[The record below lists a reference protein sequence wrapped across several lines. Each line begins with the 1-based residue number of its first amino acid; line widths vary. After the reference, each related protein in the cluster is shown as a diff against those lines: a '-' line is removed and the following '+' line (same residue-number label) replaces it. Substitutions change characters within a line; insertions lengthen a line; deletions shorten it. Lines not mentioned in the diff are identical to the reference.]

1 MKKISIDVAGWD
13 HVKERAKYRINS
25 RYPIG
30 KSPRR
35 TCSKK
40 RSDAAAFVTPCSIGD
55 PKLQPPTLRLS
66 LKRGTSIAPVGQN
79 VKLLAKEKDMELTI
93 LQQERDEAIHNHLA
107 ALKKIICLKDRLALA
122 LKQNTVLENEV
133 AAQNEQQKERDEAIR
148 RLQIAEQ
155 EILVAQKKTACAK
168 RKTTSA
174 VEQNQALEKEVAA
187 RTEQRDATLKELG
200 QMRAAHDETVAELA
214 LAKRL
219 KSEQTMT
226 PQDLAICKEVHAGMI
241 AKQRSS
247 INYLFLEPVDLATY
261 SDYLGI
267 VDHPMDLRTLRE
279 NIENG
284 SYATREEFYADA
296 KLIFDNAVLFN
307 ENRDTAFVVK
317 LARDMKKVLELL
329 KKNAEKKATRKF
341 ADQRQS
347 VFSNAHHRE
356 LQNGKEC
363 DTNTDDLQL
372 RAQLRTAILSEKP
385 NVKWDD
391 VVGLV
396 QAKESLHET
405 VILPTMY
412 PQLFTGIRRPLKGIL
427 LYGPPGTGKPSIWIH
442 ANHYLIILLDF
453 DWHLKCL

>member
-55 PKLQPPTLRLS
+55 PKLQPPPRLLS
-66 LKRGTSIAPVGQN
+66 LKRASIAPVGQN
-79 VKLLAKEKDMELTI
+79 VKLLAKVKDMELTI

-122 LKQNTVLENEV
+122 LKQNAVLENEV
-133 AAQNEQQKERDEAIR
+133 AAQNEHQKERDEAIR
-148 RLQIAEQ
+148 SLQIAKQ
-155 EILVAQKKTACAK
+155 EILVAQKMTACAK
-168 RKTTSA
+168 RKSTSA
-174 VEQNQALEKEVAA
+174 VELIQVLEKEVAA
-187 RTEQRDATLKELG
+187 RTEQRYATLKELE
-200 QMRAAHDETVAELA
+200 QMRAAHNETAAELA
-214 LAKRL
+214 LAKRR
-219 KSEQTMT
+219 KGCEQTMT
-226 PQDLAICKEVHAGMI
+226 PQDLAIYEEVHAGMI

-267 VDHPMDLRTLRE
+267 VDHPMDLRTLKE

-284 SYATREEFYADA
+284 SYATMEEFYADA

-307 ENRDTAFVVK
+307 ENRDSAFVVK

-347 VFSNAHHRE
+347 VFCNA
-356 LQNGKEC
+356 QQEC

-412 PQLFTGIRRPLKGIL
+412 PQLFTGTRQPSKAIL

-442 ANHYLIILLDF
+442 VNHYLIILLNF

>member
-1 MKKISIDVAGWD
+1 MEKVTIVTMKKISIDVAGWD
-13 HVKERAKYRINS
+13 HVKERAKYRLNS

-55 PKLQPPTLRLS
+55 PKLQPPPRLLS
-66 LKRGTSIAPVGQN
+66 LKRASIAPVGQN
-79 VKLLAKEKDMELTI
+79 VKLLAKVKDMELTI

-122 LKQNTVLENEV
+122 LKQNAVLENEV
-133 AAQNEQQKERDEAIR
+133 AAQNEHQKERDEAIR

-155 EILVAQKKTACAK
+155 EILVAQKKTTCAK
-168 RKTTSA
+168 RTTSA
-174 VEQNQALEKEVAA
+174 VEQIQVLEKEVAA
-187 RTEQRDATLKELG
+187 RTEQRDATLKELE
-200 QMRAAHDETVAELA
+200 QMRAAHDKTVAELA
-214 LAKRL
+214 LAKRP

-267 VDHPMDLRTLRE
+267 VDHPMDLRTLKE

-296 KLIFDNAVLFN
+296 KLFLTTPFC
-307 ENRDTAFVVK
+307 
-317 LARDMKKVLELL
+317 L
-329 KKNAEKKATRKF
+329 TRTGT
-341 ADQRQS
+341 QHS
-347 VFSNAHHRE
+347 S
-356 LQNGKEC
+356 
-363 DTNTDDLQL
+363 
-372 RAQLRTAILSEKP
+372 S
-385 NVKWDD
+385 
-391 VVGLV
+391 
-396 QAKESLHET
+396 SLPET
-405 VILPTMY
+405 
-412 PQLFTGIRRPLKGIL
+412 
-427 LYGPPGTGKPSIWIH
+427 
-442 ANHYLIILLDF
+442 
-453 DWHLKCL
+453 

>member
-1 MKKISIDVAGWD
+1 M
-13 HVKERAKYRINS
+13 KER
-25 RYPIG
+25 
-30 KSPRR
+30 
-35 TCSKK
+35 
-40 RSDAAAFVTPCSIGD
+40 
-55 PKLQPPTLRLS
+55 
-66 LKRGTSIAPVGQN
+66 
-79 VKLLAKEKDMELTI
+79 ELTI

-107 ALKKIICLKDRLALA
+107 ALKKIICLKEHNA
-122 LKQNTVLENEV
+122 VLENEV

-148 RLQIAEQ
+148 RLQIAEE
-155 EILVAQKKTACAK
+155 EILVAQKKTTCAK
-168 RKTTSA
+168 RKSTSA
-174 VEQNQALEKEVAA
+174 VEQIQVLEKEVAA
-187 RTEQRDATLKELG
+187 RTEQRDATLKELE

-214 LAKRL
+214 LAKRP
-219 KSEQTMT
+219 KSKQTMT
-226 PQDLAICKEVHAGMI
+226 PQDLSICEEVHAGMI

-267 VDHPMDLRTLRE
+267 VDHPMDLRTLKE
-279 NIENG
+279 IIENG
-284 SYATREEFYADA
+284 SYTTREEFYADA

-307 ENRDTAFVVK
+307 ENRDSAFVVK
-317 LARDMKKVLELL
+317 LARDM

-412 PQLFTGIRRPLKGIL
+412 PQLFTGIRKPSKGIL

-442 ANHYLIILLDF
+442 ANHHNNLTQF
-453 DWHLKCL
+453 

>member
-1 MKKISIDVAGWD
+1 MEKVTIVTMKKISIDVAGWD
-13 HVKERAKYRINS
+13 HVKDRAKYRINS

-55 PKLQPPTLRLS
+55 PKLQPPPRLLS
-66 LKRGTSIAPVGQN
+66 LKRASIAPVGQN
-79 VKLLAKEKDMELTI
+79 VKLLAKVKDMELTI

-122 LKQNTVLENEV
+122 LKQNAVLENEV
-133 AAQNEQQKERDEAIR
+133 AAQNEHQKERDEAIR

-155 EILVAQKKTACAK
+155 EILVAQKKTTCAK
-168 RKTTSA
+168 RTTSA
-174 VEQNQALEKEVAA
+174 VEQIQVLEKEVAA
-187 RTEQRDATLKELG
+187 RTEQRDATLKELE
-200 QMRAAHDETVAELA
+200 QMRAAHDKTVAELA
-214 LAKRL
+214 LAKRP

-267 VDHPMDLRTLRE
+267 VDHPMDLRTLKE

-307 ENRDTAFVVK
+307 ENRDSAFVVK

-341 ADQRQS
+341 TDQRQS
-347 VFSNAHHRE
+347 VFSNAH
-356 LQNGKEC
+356 QEC

-412 PQLFTGIRRPLKGIL
+412 PQLYTGIRKPSKGIL

-442 ANHYLIILLDF
+442 ANHYLIILLNF
-453 DWHLKCL
+453 AGI